1 MYKITVVNK
10 ENHNQLFT
18 IINNVHHITKN
29 GDSVYLYGN
38 EQETIYFGLICL
50 LYCDLE
56 IEEEGGEA

>member
-1 MYKITVVNK
+1 MYKINVVNK

-18 IINNVHHITKN
+18 IINNVHHIEKN

-38 EQETIYFGLICL
+38 EEETIYFGLVGL

-56 IEEEGGEA
+56 IEEEGGED